1 MLKLEN
7 VSAGYGKAPVLSNI
21 TVEFSQGRVT
31 TVIGP
36 NGSGKSTLLKA
47 IVGLC
52 QVQQGA
58 VYLNGENREKIG
70 NQKFAQQ
77 VSYLPQSHTA
87 GAITVG
93 RMVLHG
99 RFPYLSYPRRYSKED
114 YEICRK
120 AMEKIGILSLC
131 DKKVDE
137 LSGGQ
142 RQKVYLAMA
151 LSGETD
157 VFLFD
162 EPTTYL
168 DIHYQLELLHL
179 MAQLKTQGK
188 TVVTVLHDL
197 DVALRVSDFLVVMQD
212 GAIVSSGTPQEI
224 QDNGVM
230 EQVFQIT
237 AQSFVDREGKKHFYF
252 ETNSSADDLLKTD
265 SERRKTDE

>member
-1 MLKLEN
+1 MLRLEN
-7 VSAGYGKAPVLSNI
+7 VSAGYGKVPVISNI
-21 TVEFSQGRVT
+21 NAEFEKGRIT
-31 TVIGP
+31 TIIGP

-47 IVGLC
+47 IVSLC
-52 QVQQGA
+52 EVLQGT
-58 VYLNGENREKIG
+58 VYLKGENREKIG
-70 NQKFAQQ
+70 DRKFAQQ

-99 RFPYLSYPRRYSKED
+99 RFPYLSYPRHYGKED
-114 YEICRK
+114 YECCYR
-120 AMEKIGILSLC
+120 AMERIGILSLR

-168 DIHYQLELLHL
+168 DIRYQLELLHL
-179 MAQLKTQGK
+179 MEQLKEQGK

-197 DVALRVSDFLVVMQD
+197 DTAMRVSDSILVMQN
-212 GAIVSSGTPQEI
+212 GKIVEKGTAQEI
-224 QDNGVM
+224 QSSGII
-230 EQVFQIT
+230 EKVFQIT
-237 AQSFVDREGKKHFYF
+237 AQSFVDHEGKKHFYF
-252 ETNSSADDLLKTD
+252 EQKTSLPPSFHIIQKG
-265 SERRKTDE
+265 SENDG

>member
-1 MLKLEN
+1 MLRLEN
-7 VSAGYGKAPVLSNI
+7 VSAGYGKVPVIREINAEFEKGRI
-21 TVEFSQGRVT
+21 TTIV
-31 TVIGP
+31 GP

-47 IVGLC
+47 AVHLC
-52 QVQQGA
+52 EVQEGT
-58 VYLNGENREKIG
+58 VYLKGKKREEIG
-70 NQKFAQQ
+70 SREFAQQ

-99 RFPYLSYPRRYSKED
+99 RFPYLSYPRHYGKED
-114 YEICRK
+114 YEFCRK
-120 AMEKIGILSLC
+120 AMEKIGILPLR

-168 DIHYQLELLHL
+168 DIRYQLELLQL
-179 MAQLKTQGK
+179 MEQLKEQGK
-188 TVVTVLHDL
+188 AVVTVLHDL
-197 DVALRVSDFLVVMQD
+197 DIAMRVSDSMIVMQD
-212 GAIVSSGTPQEI
+212 GKIVQTGSPEEIQSSGMIER
-224 QDNGVM
+224 
-230 EQVFQIT
+230 VFQIT
-237 AQSFVDREGKKHFYF
+237 AQSFVDQEGKKHFYF
-252 ETNSSADDLLKTD
+252 EQQ
-265 SERRKTDE
+265 ERQREK